1 MKFKESFKWDTKADK
16 TESISFIILI
26 IAAIFT
32 VVGISVGTF
41 IPGIPVALAIVG
53 AFLVLV
59 GIVVYIA
66 SEILR
71 VFEKKK

>member
-1 MKFKESFKWDTKADK
+1 MKLKDSFKWDTKANK

-26 IAAIFT
+26 IAALFT
-32 VVGISVGTF
+32 IVGISVGTF
-41 IPGIPVALAIVG
+41 IPGIPVVLAIIG

>member
-26 IAAIFT
+26 IAAILT
-32 VVGISVGTF
+32 IIGISVGTF

-59 GIVVYIA
+59 GIVIYIA